1 MSLEAKLGLGTLATW
16 LLEPLH
22 PGVQD
27 HCPLPQ
33 LLDPR
38 ICPSGFTSCIL
49 FDLCGWKGFPGAQAV
64 KYLPTVQ
71 ETWIQSLGQET
82 WIQSLGQEDHL

>member
-1 MSLEAKLGLGTLATW
+1 MSLEAEFGLGTLATW
-16 LLEPLH
+16 LLEPPN

-38 ICPSGFTSCIL
+38 ICPSGFTSYIL
-49 FDLCGWKGFPGAQAV
+49 FDSVGGKV
-64 KYLPTVQ
+64 
-71 ETWIQSLGQET
+71 SLVLR
-82 WIQSLGQEDHL
+82 W